1 MFGGLWDF
9 LKGKPTLLDDAT
21 VDCLMMLQMGRE
33 MFRIVTYALE
43 NESSRKVREQVA
55 AMDKQVNREQ
65 EKVRKKVFE
74 HLAIS
79 RKTSLLR
86 GLQLTSIVID
96 LERIG
101 DYGKN
106 MAELVDVLPAKLDF
120 RNYQAPYDEVQN
132 AVNELFELTGEVL
145 RDNDE
150 KKAKGIINMYDGVSK
165 RCDGTVMELFDTFD
179 EGETINKSD
188 LGLALLMRY
197 MKRVAAHLKNIAST
211 VSNPYHRIGFRPAP

>member
-9 LKGKPTLLDDAT
+9 LKGKPNLLDDAT

-43 NESSRKVREQVA
+43 NESNRKVREQVA

-79 RKTSLLR
+79 RKANLLR

-120 RNYQAPYDEVQN
+120 RTYQEPYDEVQK
-132 AVNELFELTGEVL
+132 AVTELFELTGEVL
-145 RDNDE
+145 RDDDE

-165 RCDGTVMELFDTFD
+165 RCDGTVMELFETFD
-179 EGETINKSD
+179 EGEMINKSD

-211 VSNPYHRIGFRPAP
+211 VSNPYHRIGFRPIP